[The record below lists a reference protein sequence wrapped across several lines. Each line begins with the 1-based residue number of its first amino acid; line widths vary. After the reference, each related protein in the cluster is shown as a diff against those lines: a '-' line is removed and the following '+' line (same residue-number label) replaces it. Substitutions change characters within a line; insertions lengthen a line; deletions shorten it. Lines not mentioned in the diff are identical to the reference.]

1 MGFSPAQGLGM
12 FTALA
17 GIISRRQFYT
27 DAEKQQGLGG
37 PCDGEGGEGFNAEWS
52 QPRGTDI

>member
-1 MGFSPAQGLGM
+1 M

-37 PCDGEGGEGFNAEWS
+37 PCDGEGGEGFNAERS